1 MINKKTIDHIKFWI
15 SKIELYICRR
25 YQPKMKYIIALFSCV
40 MLWSCGIFPKKTAD
54 NNLNYL
60 DNIDSVALAGAQ
72 NWSLSTIQPGDQL
85 VIVVS
90 AKDQDVVKP
99 FNQNFSSG
107 QMVEEAL
114 AGGNLRPQPTAV
126 TGPTYVV
133 DSRGHLDFPVIGLL
147 PTAGKTLEELT
158 GVLKQALSRYIKEP
172 VVTIRNTNY
181 KVTVLGEVNKP
192 GQYILPD
199 GNATLLNALGL
210 AGDLTMYGKRNDVL
224 VIRSIDG
231 VTAKERVDL
240 SKAAFMNSPYYHL
253 KQGDVVYVSPTKTKE
268 KTARLDPNTGLYISI
283 ASIAI
288 TIIAL
293 IVRK

>member
-1 MINKKTIDHIKFWI
+1 
-15 SKIELYICRR
+15 
-25 YQPKMKYIIALFSCV
+25 MKSLIYLLSFTLLC
-40 MLWSCGIFPKKTAD
+40 SCGIFPRESAD
-54 NNLNYL
+54 DSLNYL
-60 DNIDSVALAGAQ
+60 NNIDSVALRASQ
-72 NWSLSTIQPGDQL
+72 NASLSTIQPGDQL

-107 QMVEEAL
+107 QLVEEAI
-114 AGGNLRPQPTAV
+114 AGGNMRPQPTTL

-133 DSRGHLDFPVIGLL
+133 DTQGNIDFPIIGTLN
-147 PTAGKTLEELT
+147 TNGKTLEEFRS
-158 GVLKQALSRYIKEP
+158 VLKRELIRYIKDP
-172 VVTIRNTNY
+172 VVSIRNTNY

-192 GQYILPD
+192 GQYVITD

-224 VIRSIDG
+224 VVRNIDG
-231 VTAKERVDL
+231 VTTKERINL
-240 SKAAFMNSPYYHL
+240 SNADFINSPYYNL
-253 KQGDVVYVSPTKTKE
+253 KQGDVIYVSPNKTKE
-268 KTARLDPNTGLYISI
+268 KTARLDPNAGLYISI

-293 IVRK
+293 IIRK

>member
-1 MINKKTIDHIKFWI
+1 MRA
-15 SKIELYICRR
+15 S
-25 YQPKMKYIIALFSCV
+25 
-40 MLWSCGIFPKKTAD
+40 
-54 NNLNYL
+54 
-60 DNIDSVALAGAQ
+60 Q
-72 NWSLSTIQPGDQL
+72 NASLSTIQPGDQL

-107 QMVEEAL
+107 QLVEEAL
-114 AGGNLRPQPTAV
+114 AGGNMRPQSTPV

-133 DSRGHLDFPVIGLL
+133 DTQGNIDFPIIGTLN
-147 PTAGKTLEELT
+147 TGGKSLEEFRR
-158 GVLKQALSRYIKEP
+158 VLKLSITRYIKDP
-172 VVTIRNTNY
+172 VVSIRNTNY

-192 GQYILPD
+192 GQYVITD

-224 VIRSIDG
+224 VVRNIDG
-231 VTAKERVDL
+231 VTTKERINL
-240 SKAAFMNSPYYHL
+240 SNADFINSPYSNL
-253 KQGDVVYVSPTKTKE
+253 KQGDVIYVSPNKTKE
-268 KTARLDPNTGLYISI
+268 KTARLDPNAGLYISI

-293 IVRK
+293 IIRK

>member
-1 MINKKTIDHIKFWI
+1 
-15 SKIELYICRR
+15 
-25 YQPKMKYIIALFSCV
+25 MKYLICLFSFTLLC
-40 MLWSCGIFPKKTAD
+40 SCGIFPRESAD
-54 NNLNYL
+54 NSLDYLN
-60 DNIDSVALAGAQ
+60 NIDSVALQASQ
-72 NWSLSTIQPGDQL
+72 NSSLSTIQPGDQL

-107 QMVEEAL
+107 QLVEEAL
-114 AGGNLRPQPTAV
+114 SGGNMRQQPTTL

-133 DSRGHLDFPVIGLL
+133 DSQGNIDFPIIGTLN
-147 PTAGKTLEELT
+147 TDGKTLEEFK
-158 GVLKQALSRYIKEP
+158 GVLKQAISRYIKSP
-172 VVTIRNTNY
+172 VVSIRNTNY

-192 GQYILPD
+192 GQYVITD

-224 VIRSIDG
+224 VVRNIDG
-231 VTAKERVDL
+231 VTTKERIDL
-240 SKAAFMNSPYYHL
+240 SNADFINSPYYNL
-253 KQGDVVYVSPTKTKE
+253 KQGDVIYISPNKTKE
-268 KTARLDPNTGLYISI
+268 KSARLDPNAGLYISI

-293 IVRK
+293 IIRK

>member
-1 MINKKTIDHIKFWI
+1 
-15 SKIELYICRR
+15 
-25 YQPKMKYIIALFSCV
+25 MKYLIYVFSLALLC
-40 MLWSCGIFPKKTAD
+40 SCGIFPRKSAD

-60 DNIDSVALAGAQ
+60 NNIDSIALKASQ
-72 NWSLSTIQPGDQL
+72 NAAISTIQPGDQL

-107 QMVEEAL
+107 QLVEEAL
-114 AGGNLRPQPTAV
+114 AGGNTRSQPIAP

-133 DSRGHLDFPVIGLL
+133 DTHGNIDFPVIGTLN
-147 PTAGKTLEELT
+147 TNGKTLEEF
-158 GVLKQALSRYIKEP
+158 GSVLKRAITRYIKDP
-172 VVTIRNTNY
+172 VVSIRNTNY

-192 GQYILPD
+192 GQYVIAD

-210 AGDLTMYGKRNDVL
+210 AGDLTMYGKRNDLLIV
-224 VIRSIDG
+224 RNIDG
-231 VTAKERVDL
+231 VTTKERIDL
-240 SKAAFMNSPYYHL
+240 SNADFINSPYYNL
-253 KQGDVVYVSPTKTKE
+253 KQGDVIYVSPNKTKE
-268 KTARLDPNTGLYISI
+268 KTARLDPNAGLYISI

>member
-1 MINKKTIDHIKFWI
+1 
-15 SKIELYICRR
+15 
-25 YQPKMKYIIALFSCV
+25 MKYIIALFSCV

>member
-1 MINKKTIDHIKFWI
+1 
-15 SKIELYICRR
+15 
-25 YQPKMKYIIALFSCV
+25 MKNLIYLFSFTLLC
-40 MLWSCGIFPKKTAD
+40 SCGIFPRESAD
-54 NNLNYL
+54 NSLNYL
-60 DNIDSVALAGAQ
+60 NNIDSVALTASQ
-72 NWSLSTIQPGDQL
+72 NNSLSTIQPGDQL

-107 QMVEEAL
+107 QLVEEAL
-114 AGGNLRPQPTAV
+114 AGGNMRQQPAPI

-133 DSRGHLDFPVIGLL
+133 DTQGNIDFPIIGTLN
-147 PTAGKTLEELT
+147 TDGKTLEEFKV
-158 GVLKQALSRYIKEP
+158 VLKQAISRYIKNP
-172 VVTIRNTNY
+172 VVSIRNTNY

-192 GQYILPD
+192 GQYVITD

-224 VIRSIDG
+224 VVRNIDG
-231 VTAKERVDL
+231 VTTKEHIDL
-240 SKAAFMNSPYYHL
+240 SNADFINSPYYNL
-253 KQGDVVYVSPTKTKE
+253 KQGDVIYISPNKTKE
-268 KTARLDPNTGLYISI
+268 KTARLDPNAGLYISI

-293 IVRK
+293 IIRK